1 VAFRKADRGSRV
13 FVDWMRNNPVATSVA
28 PWSLRPRPGAPVA
41 VPLGWAELAEV
52 EPSGAT
58 LATIGERLESDPW
71 AGATALNLSAAADAV
86 DQDLEKAGIELEPFD
101 RFRSG

>member
-1 VAFRKADRGSRV
+1 L
-13 FVDWMRNNPVATSVA
+13 T
-28 PWSLRPRPGAPVA
+28 
-41 VPLGWAELAEV
+41 EV
-52 EPSGAT
+52 EPTGVT
-58 LATIGERLESDPW
+58 LTTIGDRLESDPW